1 MKKLYR
7 AEYDGRIGKRGIL
20 NIDNQSYELLLV
32 AKSKEDVIDTIEAM
46 SAFSGATLIFK
57 SIKKA
62 KMLGEDMVVNKPKK
76 KKKKDRKK
84 KLGKNPYGLD
94 LYGF

>member
-7 AEYDGRIGKRGIL
+7 AKFDVRRGKRGIL

-46 SAFSGATLIFK
+46 SSFSGATLIFK

-76 KKKKDRKK
+76 KKKKDHKK

>member
-7 AEYDGRIGKRGIL
+7 AEFDVRRGKRGL
-20 NIDNQSYELLLV
+20 LSLRDQEYELLLV

-46 SAFSGATLIFK
+46 SAFSGATIVFK

-76 KKKKDRKK
+76 KKKKDHKK
-84 KLGKNPYGLD
+84 KSKKNPYGLD